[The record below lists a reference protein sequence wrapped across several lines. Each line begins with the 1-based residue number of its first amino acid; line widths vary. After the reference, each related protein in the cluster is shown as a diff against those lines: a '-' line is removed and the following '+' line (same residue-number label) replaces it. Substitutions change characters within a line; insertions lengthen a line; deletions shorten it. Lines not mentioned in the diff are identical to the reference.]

1 MNKAAMDVKR
11 RGSMVT
17 GGFEA
22 WVSTLVRAENRK
34 HALEVAKQR
43 LHRNNFELREMCFH
57 DQESRKHQFIV
68 KEVNSV
74 EWLEV
79 ELTECSNQFRV
90 YGKFILELKSA
101 ADIDHQDIY
110 NNTTPALSLP
120 CSAISEKPI
129 LVIPRLLDHV
139 FIEVEYHS
147 LHWQAKIKT
156 FYMFI

>member
-1 MNKAAMDVKR
+1 MNKAAIDVKR

-22 WVSTLVRAENRK
+22 WVSTLVSAENRK
-34 HALEVAKQR
+34 HALEVAKER
-43 LHRNNFELREMCFH
+43 LHRNNFELREMNFH
-57 DQESRKHQFIV
+57 DQQSRKHQFIV
-68 KEVNSV
+68 KEVISV

-101 ADIDHQDIY
+101 ADIDHQDII
-110 NNTTPALSLP
+110 NATPALTLP
-120 CSAISEKPI
+120 CSALSQKPV

-147 LHWQAKIKT
+147 LQWQSKIKT